1 MDDERGDI
9 LSTMFYTMD
18 LASLN
23 EGGIPTFVRGNSR
36 SVIDVSAVSENIID
50 NVTEWRVLSD
60 QHTMSIGIFPSV

>member
-1 MDDERGDI
+1 MR
-9 LSTMFYTMD
+9 
-18 LASLN
+18 
-23 EGGIPTFVRGNSR
+23 GGIPTFVRGNSR